1 MRRLIIL
8 MLVLGCSFNVQ
19 AQDVKEQQE
28 DRQIAFTR
36 GRIGIDYSIPDF
48 STKKIDGSIIGD
60 HLADMLNYLQ
70 SNYSTGTCKGKLMSI
85 IRKQYDSLVPP
96 EIKNLKVIEISKTG
110 YVITVKTKV
119 FLSKNEEGIS
129 NLEIP
134 FIFDKGISEN
144 WLINNL
150 FVYLSRACQEESGL

>member
-1 MRRLIIL
+1 MSRLLIL
-8 MLVLGCSFNVQ
+8 MFVFVCSFNVQ

-28 DRQIAFTR
+28 DSQIAFTR

-60 HLADMLNYLQ
+60 HLADMLNYLLE
-70 SNYSTGTCKGKLMSI
+70 NYSKGSCKGKLMSV

-110 YVITVKTKV
+110 DVITVKTKV

-134 FIFDKGISEN
+134 FVFDKGISQN

-150 FVYLSRACQEESGL
+150 FIYLSRACQEESRL